1 VTRTGVALRLI
12 AISAGIAAVSGCGLR
27 LQGREA
33 VPQAF
38 ASACVE
44 AEDRQSDF
52 FQALS
57 RSLAAS
63 GVRLERD
70 CARAEATV
78 RVSRDEVKERVL
90 SVSARNIP
98 REFELTY
105 RVEFGVHKGGA
116 ELLAPRELS
125 LSRDFTFDE
134 TILLAKEREQRLL
147 EDSLA
152 RDLAALV
159 MRQLAAL

>member
-1 VTRTGVALRLI
+1 MTRARVALRLV
-12 AISAGIAAVSGCGLR
+12 ALLAGAAALSACGLR

-38 ASACVE
+38 ASVCVAASE
-44 AEDRQSDF
+44 AHSDF
-52 FQALS
+52 VQALS
-57 RSLAAS
+57 RALAAS
-63 GVRLERD
+63 GVRLELD

-105 RVEFGVHKGGA
+105 RVEFGVQKGGA

>member
-1 VTRTGVALRLI
+1 MARRLPALAVLALALAVVA
-12 AISAGIAAVSGCGLR
+12 GCGLR

-33 VPQAF
+33 APQAF
-38 ASACVE
+38 ASAYLE
-44 AEDRQSDF
+44 AGDMQSDF
-52 FQALS
+52 VQALA

-70 CARAEATV
+70 AVHADAVV
-78 RVSRDEVKERVL
+78 RILRDEVKERVL

-98 REFELTY
+98 REYELTY
-105 RVEFGVHKGGA
+105 RVEFSVQKDGA
-116 ELLAPRELS
+116 ELLAPREAALT
-125 LSRDFTFDE
+125 RDFTFDE

-147 EDSLA
+147 EDALA
-152 RDLAALV
+152 RDLAAIV

>member
-1 VTRTGVALRLI
+1 MVRRLLALVPLSL
-12 AISAGIAAVSGCGLR
+12 ALAAAGCGLR

-38 ASACVE
+38 ASAYVE
-44 AEDRQSDF
+44 AADTQSDF
-52 FQALS
+52 VQALA

-63 GVRLERD
+63 GVRIERD
-70 CARAEATV
+70 PARAEAVV
-78 RVSRDEVKERVL
+78 RISRDEVKEHVL

-98 REFELTY
+98 REYELTY
-105 RVEFGVHKGGA
+105 RVEFSVQKGGA
-116 ELLAPRELS
+116 ELLAPREAS
-125 LSRDFTFDE
+125 LTRDFTFDE

-147 EDSLA
+147 EDALA
-152 RDLAALV
+152 RDLAAIV

>member
-1 VTRTGVALRLI
+1 MMRRLPAIASLSFVLAVA
-12 AISAGIAAVSGCGLR
+12 GCGLR

-33 VPQAF
+33 APQAF
-38 ASACVE
+38 ASAYVE
-44 AEDRQSDF
+44 AQDMQSEF
-52 FQALS
+52 VQALS

-63 GVRLERD
+63 GVRVERD
-70 CARAEATV
+70 PARAEAVV
-78 RVSRDEVKERVL
+78 RISRDEVKEHVL

-105 RVEFGVHKGGA
+105 RVEFSVRKGDA
-116 ELLAPRELS
+116 ELLAPQEAS
-125 LSRDFTFDE
+125 LTRDFTFDE

-147 EDSLA
+147 EDALA
-152 RDLAALV
+152 RDLAAIV

>member
-1 VTRTGVALRLI
+1 MRASLAIGVA
-12 AISAGIAAVSGCGLR
+12 AAAVALVGCGLH

-33 VPQAF
+33 VPHAF
-38 ASACVE
+38 ASACLE
-44 AEDRQSDF
+44 AEDAQSDF
-52 FQALS
+52 VQALS
-57 RSLAAS
+57 RSLTAS
-63 GVRLERD
+63 GIQLERD
-70 CARAEATV
+70 CARAEAVV
-78 RVSRDEVKERVL
+78 RISRDEVQERVL

-105 RVEFGVHKGGA
+105 RVEFGVKKGA
-116 ELLAPRELS
+116 SELLALRELS
-125 LSRDFTFDE
+125 LVRDFTFDE

-147 EDSLA
+147 EDALA

>member
-1 VTRTGVALRLI
+1 MIHRFI
-12 AISAGIAAVSGCGLR
+12 AIATLALALAALAGCGLR

-33 VPQAF
+33 APQAF
-38 ASACVE
+38 SSACIE
-44 AEDRQSDF
+44 AQDTQSDF
-52 FQALS
+52 VQALS

-63 GVRLERD
+63 GVRLEGD
-70 CARAEATV
+70 PARAEAIV

-98 REFELTY
+98 REYELAY
-105 RVEFGVHKGGA
+105 RVEFSVQKGGA
-116 ELLAPRELS
+116 ELLAPREVL

-147 EDSLA
+147 EDALA
-152 RDLAALV
+152 RDLAAIV

>member
-1 VTRTGVALRLI
+1 MIHRFI
-12 AISAGIAAVSGCGLR
+12 AIATLVLALAALAGCGLR

-33 VPQAF
+33 APQAF
-38 ASACVE
+38 ASACIE
-44 AEDRQSDF
+44 AQDTQSDF
-52 FQALS
+52 VQALS

-63 GVRLERD
+63 GVRLEGD
-70 CARAEATV
+70 PARAEAIV

-98 REFELTY
+98 REYELAY
-105 RVEFGVHKGGA
+105 RVEFSVQKGGA
-116 ELLAPRELS
+116 ELLAPREVL

-147 EDSLA
+147 EDALA
-152 RDLAALV
+152 RDLAAIV

>member
-1 VTRTGVALRLI
+1 MRAQVAIACVVVTAALP
-12 AISAGIAAVSGCGLR
+12 GCGLH
-27 LQGREA
+27 LQGRES

-38 ASACVE
+38 TSACVE
-44 AEDRQSDF
+44 AQDTQSDF
-52 FQALS
+52 VQALM
-57 RSLAAS
+57 RSLTAS

-70 CARAEATV
+70 CARAEAAV
-78 RVSRDEVKERVL
+78 RISRDEVKERVL

-105 RVEFGVHKGGA
+105 RIEFGVKKGVT
-116 ELLAPRELS
+116 ELLAPRELT
-125 LSRDFTFDE
+125 LTRDFTFDE

-147 EDSLA
+147 EDALA

>member
-1 VTRTGVALRLI
+1 MLRLP
-12 AISAGIAAVSGCGLR
+12 AIIVLSLALAVAAGCGLR

-38 ASACVE
+38 ASVFIDAQDE
-44 AEDRQSDF
+44 QSDF
-52 FQALS
+52 VQALS

-70 CARAEATV
+70 AARAEAVV
-78 RVSRDEVKERVL
+78 RSTRDEVKERVL

-98 REFELTY
+98 REYELVY
-105 RVEFGVHKGGA
+105 RVQFSVQKGDA
-116 ELLAPRELS
+116 ELLAPREATLA
-125 LSRDFTFDE
+125 RDFTFDE

-147 EDSLA
+147 EDALA
-152 RDLAALV
+152 RDLAAIV